1 MRTNIICFSDFH
13 WHNWSTFAKPQIFT
27 YNGKEIEATDR
38 LVAQWNTID
47 RIFELADE
55 HNAHIVFA
63 GDYYHA
69 RKRVESLVFNM
80 GFNAIKENMDKRPD
94 IELFMIVGNH
104 DQQDSSRLPEH
115 SLEQFKAIKNVFVLD
130 DFEIYQ
136 TDNVTIYP
144 VSYSD
149 DVDFVKDQI
158 DRFAQH
164 AAQSDNLTMLVAHL
178 GVDGSETGRHS
189 HRLGGAFSIADLH
202 PDTFTYIILGHY
214 HKRQYIGNWDNALYC
229 GNTLQESFSDEGQV
243 KGVFLV
249 NGEYYEKPAFIEIP
263 NKQFVTI
270 TEIDEN
276 TEQTVKDHYVR
287 FVIPQELAVEVAAI
301 TEDVPTA
308 RIEVQREFK
317 SEVRIDIKVDST
329 EEDIVDAYTDE
340 FFTHTKSKAL
350 AIIKEAKQRKAE
362 IDNE

>member
-13 WHNWSTFAKPQIFT
+13 WHNWSTFAKPQIFN
-27 YNGKEIEATDR
+27 YNGKDIEATDR
-38 LVAQWNTID
+38 LVAQWNTIEK
-47 RIFELADE
+47 IFELADE

-80 GFNAIKENMDKRPD
+80 GFNAIKENMAKRPD
-94 IELFMIVGNH
+94 LELFMVVGNH

-115 SLEQFKAIKNVFVLD
+115 SLEQFKAIDNVFVLD

-149 DVDFVKDQI
+149 DVDFLKDQI
-158 DRFAQH
+158 DRYAQH
-164 AAQSDNLTMLVAHL
+164 ATQSDNLTMLVAHL

-189 HRLGGAFSIADLH
+189 HRLGGAFSLADLH
-202 PDTFTYIILGHY
+202 PDTFTYIVLGHY
-214 HKRQYIGNWDNALYC
+214 HKRQYLGNRDNAFYC
-229 GNTLQESFSDEGQV
+229 GNPIQESFSDEGQV

-249 NGEYYEKPAFIEIP
+249 NGVAYEKPAFIEIP
-263 NKQFVTI
+263 NKQFITI

-276 TEQTVKDHYVR
+276 TEATVANHYVR

-340 FFTHTKSKAL
+340 FYPNTKTKAL